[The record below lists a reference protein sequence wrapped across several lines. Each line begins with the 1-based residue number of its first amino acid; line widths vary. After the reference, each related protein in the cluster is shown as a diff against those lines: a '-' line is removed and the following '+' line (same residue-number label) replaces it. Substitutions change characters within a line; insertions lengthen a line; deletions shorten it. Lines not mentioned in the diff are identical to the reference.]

1 MFVCRGPA
9 MSLLRRSHRPSQM
22 DRTGRRGGVAL
33 LADYIVD
40 LSLMTLKDGDVT
52 QLFELLVVDP
62 RLRDAER
69 HELTEAFV
77 ALGTGP

>member
-1 MFVCRGPA
+1 